1 MSKTVV
7 AVFSSRGRAEQAV
20 SSLREAG
27 FNKEISIAAKGEDHK
42 GGRGN
47 TDYFGATMAAD
58 AGDGL
63 SDGVAAGGLLGGLA
77 GLAVGAGA
85 LVVPGIGPLIAAGP
99 IAGMLS
105 GAATGGIAGGL
116 VDWGIP
122 EAEGRQYEEDVKQ
135 GRILVSVQ
143 ASDNKADE
151 AASILKSQGADRVK
165 TH

>member
-1 MSKTVV
+1 
-7 AVFSSRGRAEQAV
+7 
-20 SSLREAG
+20 
-27 FNKEISIAAKGEDHK
+27 
-42 GGRGN
+42 
-47 TDYFGATMAAD
+47 
-58 AGDGL
+58 
-63 SDGVAAGGLLGGLA
+63 
-77 GLAVGAGA
+77 
-85 LVVPGIGPLIAAGP
+85 
-99 IAGMLS
+99 MLS